1 MMKNIFKKVGVALI
15 FLASAC
21 SLDGDLVNPNA
32 IQPSAGD
39 PDLVANAVVLNFATF
54 FNSVQGN
61 AGQLVRHNAMTGGFL
76 YQTAILPTSLD
87 FLWTSAYQSV
97 LNNTKLLVEL
107 AGPKN
112 LTTHVGI
119 AKVLEA
125 YTYIALVDVFGNV
138 PQSAA
143 LKGTDGASGFNP
155 AEDDGASV
163 YDRAIALLEEARVE
177 LTKTGAAAGAAL
189 PGAIDIYYAG
199 NRARW
204 VTLANTIELK
214 AQVNLSMI
222 ASRKAAADARIN
234 SLLTANNLIDATDGS
249 EDFTFK
255 WASVTVP
262 DSRHPLYNQYYGP
275 GAGQAGGY
283 IANYFMNELFQGRG
297 VQDPRWRYYFYR
309 QVGSIVPTSAGF
321 DPRALGCAP
330 GAVPPHYAA
339 VGAVFCV
346 FEPGFYGRD
355 HGDGSGTPP
364 DGPVLTAAGIYPA
377 GGRPDNTP
385 IANSVYNVPTQRGQG
400 ADGRGISPIWMH
412 PYTDYLKAEILAR
425 NGNPA
430 AARTQLVTAINN
442 SIQSVKTFAD
452 GRGQSVTTSG
462 WSATAWNIAA
472 GTPTAFNNLVNNYRN
487 ATTTAYDGA
496 GNKLDVIGREF
507 YVALWGNG
515 YEAYNLYRR
524 TSAPRGMQ
532 PTVQVDGGVWFRSLV
547 YPSVHANLNGNAVQ
561 KDPTAV
567 NRVFWDTNPDVLR

>member
-1 MMKNIFKKVGVALI
+1 MI

-21 SLDGDLVNPNA
+21 SLDGDLVNPNT

-39 PDLVANAVVLNFATF
+39 PDLVANAVVLNFASF
-54 FNSVQGN
+54 YNSLQGN
-61 AGQLVRHNAMTGGFL
+61 AGQLVRMNAMTGGFL

-87 FLWTSAYQSV
+87 GLWSNAYQGV

-112 LTTHVGI
+112 LTTHVGM
-119 AKVLEA
+119 AKIMEA
-125 YTYIALVDVFGNV
+125 YTYLGLVDLFGNV
-138 PQSAA
+138 PQSSA
-143 LKGTDGASGFNP
+143 LKGTDGAAGFNP
-155 AEDDGASV
+155 TQDDGSAV
-163 YDRAIALLEEARVE
+163 YDRAIALLQEARVE
-177 LTKTGAAAGAAL
+177 LAKTGAAAGGAL
-189 PGAIDIYYAG
+189 PAAIDIYYAG

-204 VTLANTIELK
+204 ITLANTIELK
-214 AQVNLSMI
+214 AQVNLSLVS
-222 ASRKAAADARIN
+222 ARKAAADARI
-234 SLLTANNLIDATDGS
+234 SALLTENNLIDMTDGS

-283 IANYFMNELFQGRG
+283 IGTYFLNQLYQGRG

-309 QVGSIVPTSAGF
+309 QVGSIVPSNANF

-385 IANSVYNVPTQRGQG
+385 TANNVYNVATQRGQG

-425 NGNPA
+425 NGDA
-430 AARTQLVTAINN
+430 AGARSQLVTAINN
-442 SIQSVKTFAD
+442 SIQSVKTFSD
-452 GRGQSVTTSG
+452 GRAQSVTTSG
-462 WSATAWNIAA
+462 WSSTAWNIGA
-472 GTPTAFNNLVNNYRN
+472 GTPTAFNNLVAAYRN
-487 ATTTAYDGA
+487 ATTTAFDA
-496 GNKLDVIGREF
+496 AANKMDEVGREF

-524 TSAPRGMQ
+524 TSAPKNMQ
-532 PTVQVDGGVWFRSLV
+532 PTIQVDAGVWFRSMV
-547 YPSVHANLNGNAVQ
+547 YPAVHANLNGNVTQ
-561 KDPTAV
+561 KDPTKV
-567 NRVFWDTNPDVLR
+567 NKVFWDTNPDVLK